1 MPRPTKTRA
10 RERLQRVLDAIADL
24 KQLQR
29 GSPEF
34 DKWHRDTKVAIAN
47 TFEES
52 PSKAKDFEDI
62 RYHLSAFVVDRT
74 PESEFQEAYVRG
86 LNSAA
91 AILQSMID
99 EIEEY

>member
-47 TFEES
+47 TLRNRLPRLKILKTSGIICRRLLWIE
-52 PSKAKDFEDI
+52 
-62 RYHLSAFVVDRT
+62 RLSLNFKKRT
-74 PESEFQEAYVRG
+74 SEV
-86 LNSAA
+86 
-91 AILQSMID
+91 
-99 EIEEY
+99 

>member
-47 TFEES
+47 TFARINWMG
-52 PSKAKDFEDI
+52 P
-62 RYHLSAFVVDRT
+62 LSNDCARINLG
-74 PESEFQEAYVRG
+74 ERLG
-86 LNSAA
+86 
-91 AILQSMID
+91 
-99 EIEEY
+99 